1 MLSKRRS
8 VRARAEPEMGAA
20 PPGWPRSR
28 DALARQCFDL
38 AGVVLLA
45 IDADGIVRDINLKG
59 EELLGA
65 PREAI
70 VGRRWIAEF
79 LPEENRRAAEA
90 LLADVAAGRREMP
103 AQQEAEVLTAD
114 GARRRMVWRSTPLRD
129 RKGRVIGVLNSGE
142 DVTETRAAERELED
156 TRENLRLAQ
165 AAGGV
170 GVWWWDA
177 RTDRLHNSEELLRLW
192 GLPPHAELTTEQQF
206 AMMHPADRDRAHAAY
221 TAALNGS
228 GKAYWTDYRVM
239 RDDGGVVWL
248 AARGEVVR
256 DASGRIRGMRGVSF
270 DVTALKTAQMA
281 VVESEQRFG
290 ELADT
295 APMLVWLSRPDK
307 SCYWFNKRWLD
318 LTGQSLGEQLLNDWS
333 QLVHPED
340 RAEAVATYEGAFDRR
355 ETYRMQYRLLSR
367 DGSWR
372 WIDETGAPHYGPDG
386 SFLGYVGAGADVT
399 ELKEAVEG
407 WRHSELRFRAF
418 SESTQ
423 EVCCWMAEAETGRV
437 SYANPAFEA
446 MFGWPREALYADPEF
461 IARHAHPDDVEA
473 VRAAHAG
480 VRRGERQVLEYRVIR
495 ADGEERVLSEGEF
508 PVRDDAGRPLW
519 YGGITRDV
527 TDSRRAEA
535 ALRFSEKKLRS
546 FADHAEEVV
555 WLIDA
560 PDRRLDYLNPAYER
574 ISGERPEAFLA
585 HVGHWWKLVA
595 PDDRRAVSRA
605 VARAL
610 RGEKVRV
617 RFQIVRPDD
626 GGRRAIETA
635 MFPLF
640 DDQNRLRWFGGLS
653 RDVTEA
659 VEQSEALE
667 RRVAERTAELEASI
681 EQRHK
686 AEAALAQAQRMETVG
701 RLTGGIAHDFNNLL
715 TVIIGA
721 LDMILRKP
729 DPDRVQRLGGAAL
742 EAARRGERLARQ
754 MLAFSRRQEL
764 KLERV
769 DLPGLIARFQPMLRG
784 AVSEATPLTV
794 DVDPD
799 LGAGLV
805 DAGQLEAALLN
816 LVVNAG
822 EAVSDGGEI
831 RMRASRVKLSDG
843 EVPDLP
849 AGDYAVIAV
858 QDTGRGM
865 TAEVAAHAFEPFF
878 TTKEVGKGTGL
889 GLAQV
894 YGLVRQLSGTVTIDS
909 APGRGTTVRLYVP
922 AAGGVAEAEP
932 AAELEDARPLEKGC
946 SVLLVEDDPGV
957 RQVAEALLQD
967 MGCEVVSA
975 PDGPTALQRLEQ
987 APEVKLLLSDVVM
1000 PGGMSG
1006 VDLADAVKARR
1017 PDLKVILATGYASD
1031 RLEGAEGRWPVLH
1044 KPYDGRELRAELRRV
1059 LR

>member
-8 VRARAEPEMGAA
+8 VRARAEPEIGAA
-20 PPGWPRSR
+20 PPGWPRTR

-45 IDADGIVRDINLKG
+45 IDADGVVRDVNLKG

-70 VGRRWIAEF
+70 VGRPWIETY
-79 LPEENRRAAEA
+79 LPQENRAAA
-90 LLADVAAGRREMP
+90 GRLLADVVAGRREMP
-103 AQQEAEVLTAD
+103 AQQEADVLAAE
-114 GARRRMVWRSTPLRD
+114 GKRRRMVWRSTPLRD

-142 DVTETRAAERELED
+142 DVTDARAAECELED

-192 GLPPHAELTTEQQF
+192 GLPPHAKLTAEQQF

-228 GKAYWTDYRVM
+228 GKTYWTDYRVM

-256 DASGRIRGMRGVSF
+256 DVSGRIRGMRGVSF
-270 DVTALKTAQMA
+270 DVTALKTAQLA

-290 ELADT
+290 ELADA

-307 SCYWFNKRWLD
+307 SCYWFNKRWLE
-318 LTGQSLGEQLLNDWS
+318 LTGQSLGEQLLKDWT
-333 QLVHPED
+333 QVVHPED
-340 RAEAVATYEGAFDRR
+340 RARAVETYEGAFDRR

-386 SFLGYVGAGADVT
+386 LFLGYVGAGADVT

-407 WRHSELRFRAF
+407 WRDSELRFRAF
-418 SESTQ
+418 SESTRD
-423 EVCCWMAEAETGRV
+423 VCCWMADAGTGRV
-437 SYANPAFEA
+437 TYANPAFEI
-446 MFGWPREALYADPEF
+446 MFGWPRQALYDDPDF
-461 IARHAHPDDVEA
+461 FVRHAHPDDTAA
-473 VRAAHAG
+473 VRAALAG
-480 VRRGERQVLEYRVIR
+480 VRRGDPQVLEYRFIR
-495 ADGEERVLSEGEF
+495 EDGGERVLSENVF
-508 PVRDDAGRPLW
+508 PVPDDTGKLCW
-519 YGGITRDV
+519 FGGITRDV
-527 TDSRRAEA
+527 TEARAAEE
-535 ALRFSEKKLRS
+535 ALRYSEKKFRS

-555 WLIDA
+555 WLIDSRA
-560 PDRRLDYLNPAYER
+560 RRLDYVNPAYER
-574 ISGERPEAFLA
+574 VCGDRRANFLA
-585 HVGHWWKLVA
+585 HVGHWRSLVA
-595 PDDRRAVSRA
+595 PEDLKAFTGAIDRAM
-605 VARAL
+605 
-610 RGEKVRV
+610 RGEKVRI
-617 RFQIVRPDD
+617 RFHIVRPDD
-626 GGRRAIETA
+626 GARRVLETA

-640 DDQNRLRWFGGLS
+640 DEDNRLRWFGGLS

-659 VEQSEALE
+659 VEQSEELE
-667 RRVAERTAELEASI
+667 RRVAERTAELEASV
-681 EQRHK
+681 ERRHK

-721 LDMILRKP
+721 LDMIQRKP

-764 KLERV
+764 KLERA
-769 DLPGLIARFQPMLRG
+769 DLHALIARIEPILRG
-784 AVSEATPLTV
+784 AVSEATPLRLE
-794 DVDPD
+794 VDPD
-799 LGAGLV
+799 LGAGV
-805 DAGQLEAALLN
+805 IDAGQLEAALLN

-831 RMRASRVKLSDG
+831 RVRASRVRLAEG

-858 QDTGRGM
+858 EDTGRGM
-865 TAEVAAHAFEPFF
+865 TPEVAAHAFDPFF

-894 YGLVRQLSGTVTIDS
+894 YGLARQLSGTITVDS
-909 APGRGTTVRLYVP
+909 APGRGTTMRLYVP
-922 AAGGVAEAEP
+922 AADGAAEAEP

-957 RQVAEALLQD
+957 REVAEALLHD

-987 APEVKLLLSDVVM
+987 TPEVQLLLSDVVM

-1006 VDLADAVKARR
+1006 VDLADAVKAKR

-1044 KPYDGRELRAELRRV
+1044 KPYDARELRAELRRV